1 MVYDRN
7 SEWSDGMPH
16 GEGRLI
22 YPDGSCYKGSFIKGV
37 PSGEGRFISSQGW
50 YYQGELFKEQAQG
63 KGVFAFQNIGYRY
76 EG

>member
-50 YYQGELFKEQAQG
+50 YY
-63 KGVFAFQNIGYRY
+63 
-76 EG
+76 